1 MAEQDPGVLVKAAKA
16 AGKVAGKIAAA
27 TSIEVEKKADAPDLY
42 KAQYIGSGTFIIK
55 KPKRKKTKLHQTRVK
70 SRRRG
75 MRK

>member
-1 MAEQDPGVLVKAAKA
+1 MAEQEPGVLVKAAKA
-16 AGKVAGKIAAA
+16 IGKAAGKVAAVAG
-27 TSIEVEKKADAPDLY
+27 VEPEKPADAPDLY

-55 KPKRKKTKLHQTRVK
+55 KPKRNRTKLHQTRVK

>member
-1 MAEQDPGVLVKAAKA
+1 MAEQDPGILVKAAKA
-16 AGKVAGKIAAA
+16 AGKVAGKIAAVA
-27 TSIEVEKKADAPDLY
+27 GIEPKAEAADLY
-42 KAQYIGSGTFIIK
+42 KAQYIGSGTFLIK